1 MHINRTVV
9 ALSLFACLL
18 APGVPAAAQPDSRFM
33 DIDEVRPGMRGYGLT
48 VFQDARID
56 TFDIEVLGVLKNIF
70 YAKHDIIMVG
80 VSGPYVDDAG
90 VIAGM
95 SGSPVYID
103 GKLVGALAYRFGA
116 FPMKPIGGVTPI
128 GHMLAIR
135 DAVENESAPDR
146 NAPGGD
152 GDGPAGQQGDYGPGD
167 LQSDY
172 GPGWPGGPG
181 DFQSDYGSGGSG
193 WPGEPG
199 GAGVGPPSPW
209 PAEDRSEAEFA
220 GHPGTPSGPSG
231 LKPIAVPMA
240 LSGFHPMTV
249 SLFER
254 DLRRR
259 GLVPVAGGGSRGV
272 GPSGAVSSGTV
283 SGGTISDPVQAGDA
297 AVPVQAGADT
307 VPEQAGASSSGGKAA
322 LEPGAAVS
330 AQLIRGDYN
339 MAGTGTVTWRDE
351 DAILAFG
358 HPFLWTGALNI
369 PMNRAEIITVVPDQ
383 TGSTKVGSVA
393 DEVGSV
399 LWDHTNGIYGQLG
412 DTAPMIPVE
421 LSYVDAGRAPR
432 TYRFDVMMAN
442 GWTPMLVNMAV
453 TNTIFANGRASGE
466 RTITLG
472 GRIGLR
478 GHPDVVFDD
487 QFSGRASLPAL
498 ARDVNGVLNFVLDN
512 RFVTPMIES
521 LRIELH
527 SSDERRTAVI
537 EDVWFGSDT
546 LKPGDTLEVLVYL
559 RPYRGGRVVKRFDVT
574 VPKTISGGQVQ
585 VLVGSARA
593 VTRHDL
599 NAVPQRYRPT
609 DGPRL
614 IELLNNRRTGNRI
627 YLKMFQGGAGG
638 MLKGREMPGLPPSVL
653 AVMDS
658 ERTKGSFIPIR
669 EKVVAEETVRT
680 DYVVAGQHW
689 SRLTVKR

>member
-1 MHINRTVV
+1 MSINRTVV
-9 ALSLFACLL
+9 VLFLFACLL
-18 APGVPAAAQPDSRFM
+18 APGMPAAGQSAAGKPAADQPVADQPVAGKPAADQPASGFM

-56 TFDIEVLGVLKNIF
+56 TFDIEVLGVMKNIF

-103 GKLVGALAYRFGA
+103 GKLVGALAYRFGQ

-135 DAVENESAPDR
+135 DVVETEPAPDR
-146 NAPGGD
+146 NAPGD
-152 GDGPAGQQGDYGPGD
+152 DPDGPAERRGDYEPD
-167 LQSDY
+167 R
-172 GPGWPGGPG
+172 
-181 DFQSDYGSGGSG
+181 
-193 WPGEPG
+193 PGEPDWPG
-199 GAGVGPPSPW
+199 DASADPASPW
-209 PAEDRSEAEFA
+209 PVEDRQESEFT
-220 GHPGTPSGPSG
+220 GHPGTPSGPSS
-231 LKPIAVPMA
+231 LKPIAVPMVF
-240 LSGFHPMTV
+240 SGFHPMTV
-249 SLFER
+249 GLFES

-259 GLVPVAGGGSRGV
+259 GLVPLTGGGSHGGGPYGG
-272 GPSGAVSSGTV
+272 GPSGEVSE
-283 SGGTISDPVQAGDA
+283 GD
-297 AVPVQAGADT
+297 GA
-307 VPEQAGASSSGGKAA
+307 VPEQDGLASGGGKPS

-339 MAGTGTVTWRDE
+339 LAGTGTVTWRDE

-369 PMNRAEIITVVPDQ
+369 PMNRAEIITVIPDQ
-383 TGSTKVGSVA
+383 TGSTKISSVA

-412 DTAPMIPVE
+412 DTARMIPVE
-421 LSYVDAGRAPR
+421 LSYDDARGAPR
-432 TYRFDVMMAN
+432 IYRFDVMMAN
-442 GWTPMLVNMAV
+442 GWTPLLVNMAV
-453 TNTIFANGRASGE
+453 ANTILANGRAGGE

-472 GRIGLR
+472 GRIDLR

-487 QFSGRASLPAL
+487 QFSGQGSLPSL
-498 ARDVNGVLNFVLDN
+498 ARGVNRVLDFVLDN
-512 RFVTPMIES
+512 RFLTPKIES
-521 LRIELH
+521 LRIELR

-537 EDVWFGSDT
+537 EDVWFGSET
-546 LKPGDTLEVLVYL
+546 LKPGDTLEVRVYL
-559 RPYRGGRVVKRFDVT
+559 RPYRGDRVVKRIDVT
-574 VPKTISGGQVQ
+574 VPKTISGGPVQ
-585 VLVGSARA
+585 VLVGSAQA

-614 IELLNNRRTGNRI
+614 IELLNNRRTGNRV

-638 MLKGREMPGLPPSVL
+638 MVKGREMPGLPPSVL
-653 AVMDS
+653 AVMSS

-680 DYVVAGQHW
+680 EYVVAGQHW